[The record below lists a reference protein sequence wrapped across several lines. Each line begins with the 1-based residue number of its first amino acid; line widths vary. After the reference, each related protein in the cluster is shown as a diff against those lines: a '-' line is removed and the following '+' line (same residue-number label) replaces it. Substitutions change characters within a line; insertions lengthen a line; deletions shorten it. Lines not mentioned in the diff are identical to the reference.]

1 MEKIRKKVL
10 NKEKRKTTV
19 KGKEQEYKGK
29 KGKEEDRREKQ
40 RRWKKDSGN
49 IGIRVKSVIYNRI
62 NISHCLTQYLT

>member
-29 KGKEEDRREKQ
+29 KEKEEDRREKE
-40 RRWKKDSGN
+40 RRWKKRQWYYRNKNEKCDM
-49 IGIRVKSVIYNRI
+49 
-62 NISHCLTQYLT
+62 